1 VAQNYQAVEIA
12 QFGGLDLRQDPQEDQ
27 GGVRAINLQD
37 IDFDLTGRVRQ
48 RPGTHKLASVSGTSW
63 TQLIPYNRSAIG
75 SNSQVITINQTTGQL
90 RSIDAVTGT
99 LIATHTPTA
108 PSLPAYIYAGVQIG
122 TPTDSD
128 KMYLMGA
135 GWDFM
140 VIYDGAAFSNS
151 GVIYGGYR
159 HLAVQ
164 YPDNRMVVGV
174 LNSAPNYSRVFFS
187 QPNDPTNWGVDDYVD
202 LMPGDGEQI
211 VGIENYRDS
220 VIAFK
225 ESAFYV
231 FFGNNVDSVGGTV
244 FNYRTVRHNLGTRNN
259 FAGPTCAA
267 GNEGVYFIA
276 RDGVYLTDGGYPRK
290 ISAQIDQ
297 IFDNGKDPLGYFTA
311 FDTTG
316 SIGIYVATL
325 AYADGKLYM
334 TTSGNVVSGRV
345 GRVFVYDPQTQN
357 WSFWVVLNGRT
368 SEVGA
373 ICAVHVPSST
383 GSQEIP
389 YFLST
394 TSPSGTLRSV
404 ISYLDPAYIHDE
416 DHDTLISL
424 SPTYRTN
431 FMNLGE
437 AGSMK
442 RLRELLIDGSMTTVT
457 VGVSVDNDTD
467 ATFSNGTVTTTRHG
481 SGTATWPNVRVGQ
494 GRLRK
499 SVRGQNFS
507 FYITGPGTPWELSR
521 IVAHVDAPRPAG
533 VRLLA

>member
-1 VAQNYQAVEIA
+1 VANNYQAVEIA
-12 QFGGLDLRQDPQEDQ
+12 QFGGLDLRRDPEEDQ

-37 IDFDLTGRVRQ
+37 VDFDLEGRVRQ
-48 RPGTHKLASVSGTSW
+48 RAGTHKLTSVSGTTW
-63 TQLIPYNRSAIG
+63 TQLIPYNRSVLG

-99 LIATHTPTA
+99 VIATHTPTA
-108 PSLPAYIYAGVQIG
+108 PSLPAYLYAGVQIG
-122 TPTDSD
+122 TPTVSE

-151 GVIYGGYR
+151 AVIYGGYR

-174 LNSAPNYSRVFFS
+174 LNSTPNYSRVFFS

-211 VGIENYRDS
+211 VGMENFREY
-220 VIAFK
+220 VFAFK

-231 FFGNNVDSVGGTV
+231 FYGNSTDATGGAV
-244 FNYRTVRHNLGTRNN
+244 FNYRTIRHNLGTRNN
-259 FAGPTCAA
+259 FAGPTCVA
-267 GNEGVYFIA
+267 GNEGVYFVA

-290 ISAQIDQ
+290 ISGQIDQ
-297 IFDNGKDPLGYFTA
+297 IFENGKDPFGYFTA

-316 SIGIYVATL
+316 NVGITAPTI
-325 AYADGKLYM
+325 AYAGGKLYL
-334 TTSGNVVSGRV
+334 TTSSSQVSGRV
-345 GRVFVYDPQTQN
+345 ARVFVYDPPTQT
-357 WSFWVVLNGRT
+357 WSFWVMLNGRT
-368 SEVGA
+368 SEQLA
-373 ICAVHVPSST
+373 ICAVQTPGST
-383 GSQEIP
+383 GLTEVP
-389 YFLST
+389 YFLSS
-394 TSPSGTLRSV
+394 TSPSGTTRSI
-404 ISYLDPAYIHDE
+404 ISYLDPTYIQDE

-437 AGSMK
+437 AASMK
-442 RLRELLIDGSMTTVT
+442 RLRELLLEGSLSIAT
-457 VGVSVDNDTD
+457 VGVSVDNDTN
-467 ATFSNGTVTTTRHG
+467 ATVITGTVTTTRHG
-481 SGTATWPNVRVGQ
+481 TGTATWPNVRVGQ
-494 GRLRK
+494 GRLRQAI
-499 SVRGQNFS
+499 RGQNFS
-507 FYITGPGTPWELSR
+507 LYITGTSWELSR

-533 VRLLA
+533 VRLLT